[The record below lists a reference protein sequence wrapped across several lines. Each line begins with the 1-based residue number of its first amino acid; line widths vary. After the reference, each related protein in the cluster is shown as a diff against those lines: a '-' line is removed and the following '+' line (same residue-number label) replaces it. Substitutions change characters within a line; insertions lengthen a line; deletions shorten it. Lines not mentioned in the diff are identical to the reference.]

1 VRAWLKLIEQVIL
14 ALWAGTLVGVG
25 ALVPPVIFQHLADRH
40 SAGVLVGVVL
50 RQTTVLSLMVATVLA
65 AWALF
70 RVAKSARLS
79 AIGNRLVP
87 AGLLALS
94 QWGVRP
100 VLEVARVASGAD
112 SEPFRAWHAV
122 STGLYA
128 LATLWVL
135 GLLVSAL
142 RR

>member
-1 VRAWLKLIEQVIL
+1 MRAGLKLVEQLLLSV
-14 ALWAGTLVGVG
+14 WAGALVSVG
-25 ALVPPVIFQHLADRH
+25 ALVPPLIFKELPDRH
-40 SAGVLVGVVL
+40 SAGLLVGALL
-50 RQTTVLSLMVATVLA
+50 RQLTVLSVIMALVLVV
-65 AWALF
+65 WALC

-79 AIGNRLVP
+79 AMGWRLMP
-87 AGLLALS
+87 AGLMALS

-100 VLEVARVASGAD
+100 LLEIARFTSGAD

-128 LATLWVL
+128 LATVWVL
-135 GLLVSAL
+135 GLLIAAL